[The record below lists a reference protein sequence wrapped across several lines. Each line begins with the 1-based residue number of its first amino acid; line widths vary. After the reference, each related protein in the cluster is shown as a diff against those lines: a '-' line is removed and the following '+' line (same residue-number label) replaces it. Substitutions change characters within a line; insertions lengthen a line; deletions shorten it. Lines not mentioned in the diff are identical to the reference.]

1 MVRVR
6 SMLTAL
12 LMGVLLVGCTET
24 RGEKL
29 DMQDAAERADEVL
42 DRVLAEIEPNVRW
55 VHGPT
60 TTGSC
65 TVTRRRTVMTVVSA
79 QRRGSLLGVV
89 DRFWRKS
96 GYRVTAINSHVD
108 APAIYVRT
116 ADGFQL
122 SLTVADEGQVH
133 FDVDSPCVRRS
144 EVADSASAATAP
156 LDPEA
161 EVIPRPNI
169 HSDFWS
175 AETPEVGVTSG
186 R

>member
-1 MVRVR
+1 
-6 SMLTAL
+6 
-12 LMGVLLVGCTET
+12 MGSEQLN
-24 RGEKL
+24 
-29 DMQDAAERADEVL
+29 MQDAAERADGIL
-42 DRVLAEIEPNVRW
+42 DNVLAEIEPNVRW

-60 TTGSC
+60 TAGNC

-96 GYRVTAINSHVD
+96 GYRMTAINNDVD
-108 APAIYVRT
+108 VPAIYART
-116 ADGFQL
+116 EDGFQVGL
-122 SLTVADEGQVH
+122 IVADEGQVH
-133 FDVDSPCVRRS
+133 FDVLSPCVSYS
-144 EVADSASAATAP
+144 EVADSPRQATAP

-175 AETPEVGVTSG
+175 AQTPEVGVTARG
-186 R
+186 D

>member
-1 MVRVR
+1 M
-6 SMLTAL
+6 
-12 LMGVLLVGCTET
+12 
-24 RGEKL
+24 
-29 DMQDAAERADEVL
+29 DMQNAAERADEMLDSVL
-42 DRVLAEIEPNVRW
+42 VEIEPSLRW

-108 APAIYVRT
+108 APAIYVKT
-116 ADGFQL
+116 PDGFQV

-144 EVADSASAATAP
+144 EVADSTSQATAP

-175 AETPEVGVTSG
+175 AHTPEVGVTARG
-186 R
+186 D

>member
-1 MVRVR
+1 MDRARLAIV
-6 SMLTAL
+6 AIL
-12 LMGVLLVGCTET
+12 LGTLLAGCTGG
-24 RGEKL
+24 RGGDM
-29 DMQDAAERADEVL
+29 DMQDAAERADGML
-42 DRVLAEIEPNVRW
+42 DSVLAEIEPSVLW

-96 GYRVTAINSHVD
+96 GYRVTAINSHID
-108 APAIYVRT
+108 APAIYVKT
-116 ADGFQL
+116 QDGFQV
-122 SLTVADEGQVH
+122 SLTVADKGQVH

-144 EVADSASAATAP
+144 EVADSTSRATAF

-161 EVIPRPNI
+161 QLIPRPNI

-175 AETPEVGVTSG
+175 AGAPGVAAS
-186 R
+186 RS

>member
-1 MVRVR
+1 M
-6 SMLTAL
+6 
-12 LMGVLLVGCTET
+12 
-24 RGEKL
+24 
-29 DMQDAAERADEVL
+29 DMQDAAERADAML
-42 DRVLAEIEPNVRW
+42 DSVLAEIEPSLHW

-108 APAIYVRT
+108 APAIYVKT
-116 ADGFQL
+116 QDAFL
-122 SLTVADEGQVH
+122 VSMTVADKGQVH

-144 EVADSASAATAP
+144 EVADSTSPATAF
-156 LDPEA
+156 LDPGA
-161 EVIPRPNI
+161 QLIPRPNI

-175 AETPEVGVTSG
+175 AGDPQVAASG
-186 R
+186 P